1 MSSLGYKRIVATKK
15 TTESEDE
22 KHGLMLRLP
31 KSLHT
36 ALRHVSID
44 RGQSLNTLITEVL
57 KGWWAKQPEV
67 VRYPSGAEEKRGR
80 R

>member
-1 MSSLGYKRIVATKK
+1 MSFLGYKWIVATKK
-15 TTESEDE
+15 TTEPEDE

-44 RGQSLNTLITEVL
+44 RGTSLNTLITEVL
-57 KGWWAKQPEV
+57 EEWWKKQPE
-67 VRYPSGAEEKRGR
+67 RSKYKA
-80 R
+80 

>member
-1 MSSLGYKRIVATKK
+1 MGAFVRVANDVAGFACSTV
-15 TTESEDE
+15 EQP
-22 KHGLMLRLP
+22 HGLMLRMP

-57 KGWWAKQPEV
+57 EQWWSTQPEHPT
-67 VRYPSGAEEKRGR
+67 YSKGKKR
-80 R
+80 